1 MADRFTEVVR
11 GTTIRAGG
19 RVVKLLGDRAMLHF
33 ASANDAVRGSLE
45 LLARIPAAGLPPAH
59 AGVNAGPVVFRDG
72 DYYGR
77 TVNVAARVA
86 DRASAGELLV
96 TEEAVP
102 VHAPDDLEFEPVADA
117 SLKGLSGTVKLYR
130 VHRTE
135 AA

>member
-1 MADRFTEVVR
+1 MSDRFAEIV
-11 GTTIRAGG
+11 GGATIRAGG
-19 RVVKLLGDRAMLHF
+19 RVVKLLGDGAMLHF
-33 ASANDAVRGSLE
+33 PNANDAVRGSLE
-45 LLARIPAAGLPPAH
+45 LLDRIPAAGLPPAH

-86 DRASAGELLV
+86 DHASAGELLV

-102 VHAPDDLEFEPVADA
+102 VPAADDLEFEPVADA
-117 SLKGLSGTVKLYR
+117 SLKGLSGTLKLYR
-130 VHRTE
+130 VRRTE